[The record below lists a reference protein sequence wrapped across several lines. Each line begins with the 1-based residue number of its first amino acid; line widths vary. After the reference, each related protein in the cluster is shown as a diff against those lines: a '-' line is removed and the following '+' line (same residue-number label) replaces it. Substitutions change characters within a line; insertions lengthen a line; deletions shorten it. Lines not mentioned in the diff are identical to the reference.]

1 MHLGLKLSGSVV
13 NSSHSNS
20 GFRHAADEA
29 DSGEFSSGSGESG
42 SGKTET
48 NRQLMNYLVWRGT
61 DDRSQH
67 DLTQKILD
75 TNPILEA
82 FGNAKTTRNNNS
94 SRFGKFI
101 RIFFDPKGGVGGHKW
116 RPYDMR
122 PHEDPLDA
130 ATRPLVAAPPEPP
143 DESEEVTV
151 PFNDWHAFRDE
162 ARLKALKN
170 EKYTIDGKLI
180 K

>member
-1 MHLGLKLSGSVV
+1 MVTTC
-13 NSSHSNS
+13 
-20 GFRHAADEA
+20 FAHATRRRAA
-29 DSGEFSSGSGESG
+29 KCCGYFA
-42 SGKTET
+42 
-48 NRQLMNYLVWRGT
+48 
-61 DDRSQH
+61 
-67 DLTQKILD
+67 
-75 TNPILEA
+75 ILE
-82 FGNAKTTRNNNS
+82 GHQAKAGP
-94 SRFGKFI
+94 GKEMNDEGFAPPPP
-101 RIFFDPKGGVGGHKW
+101 FWPKGGVGGHKW

-130 ATRPLVAAPPEPP
+130 ATRPLVAPPPEPP
-143 DESEEVTV
+143 DENEEEVTV